1 MEMKIMAKRHCI
13 LLVVLS
19 MIILLSAGCMVLTTG
34 ASIISSVIDRY
45 EKYKIEERLEEL
57 ESSST
62 DKK

>member
-1 MEMKIMAKRHCI
+1 MEMKIMTKRHCI

-57 ESSST
+57 ESLST
-62 DKK
+62 DKE

>member
-1 MEMKIMAKRHCI
+1 VKRMTKRHCI

-19 MIILLSAGCMVLTTG
+19 MISLLSGCMMLTTG

-57 ESSST
+57 ESLST
-62 DKK
+62 DKE

>member
-1 MEMKIMAKRHCI
+1 MTKRHCI

-19 MIILLSAGCMVLTTG
+19 MIIFLSPGCMMITTG

-57 ESSST
+57 ESLST
-62 DKK
+62 DKE

>member
-1 MEMKIMAKRHCI
+1 
-13 LLVVLS
+13 

-57 ESSST
+57 ESLST
-62 DKK
+62 DKE

>member
-1 MEMKIMAKRHCI
+1 MKRMTKRPCI

-19 MIILLSAGCMVLTTG
+19 MIILLSSGCMVLTTG

-57 ESSST
+57 ESLST
-62 DKK
+62 DKE

>member
-1 MEMKIMAKRHCI
+1 MKRMTKRHCI

-19 MIILLSAGCMVLTTG
+19 MISLLSGCMMLTTG

-57 ESSST
+57 ESLST
-62 DKK
+62 DKE

>member
-57 ESSST
+57 ESLST
-62 DKK
+62 DKE